1 MCNLCGKH
9 PPGPILCFKVNWK
22 HPSFAAQMRWG
33 VMSLRDD
40 ENSFSGLAIVC
51 ALVELHVNK
60 TCHLS
65 GRSAAPSYT
74 VFTCRQGKKKKKRKK
89 CDLTWCLFSREI
101 GTIIYSLGCFPTQAD
116 LHDFIAEVRTVFIYI
131 LLIFWINKTTCLKE
145 SSKPFLRS
153 AITYKRF

>member
-9 PPGPILCFKVNWK
+9 PSGPILCFKVNWK

-33 VMSLRDD
+33 GMSLRDD

-74 VFTCRQGKKKKKRKK
+74 VFTCRQGKKKKKKK
-89 CDLTWCLFSREI
+89 EVWSNMMFVFQGDWHNHLFPGLLPHSGRPTWF
-101 GTIIYSLGCFPTQAD
+101 YSWGQNSVYLYFA
-116 LHDFIAEVRTVFIYI
+116 HI
-131 LLIFWINKTTCLKE
+131 LD
-145 SSKPFLRS
+145 
-153 AITYKRF
+153 